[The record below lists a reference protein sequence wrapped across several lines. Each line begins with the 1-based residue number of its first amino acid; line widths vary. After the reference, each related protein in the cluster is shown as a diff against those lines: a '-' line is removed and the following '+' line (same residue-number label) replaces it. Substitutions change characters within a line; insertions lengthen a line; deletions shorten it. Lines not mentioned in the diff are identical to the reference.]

1 MTTQEALTILHCPDA
16 YGGIS
21 GQAYGQAL
29 HMAITALRAW
39 KGVQTDILENIQGF
53 TMSGRA
59 YVCVSDVAE
68 IITKHLAEVEQA

>member
-39 KGVQTDILENIQGF
+39 KGVQTDIKAIASNAVKC
-53 TMSGRA
+53 RA
-59 YVCVSDVAE
+59 MY
-68 IITKHLAEVEQA
+68 

>member
-39 KGVQTDILENIQGF
+39 KGVQTDILDHIQGF
-53 TMSGRA
+53 TMDGKA
-59 YVCVSDVAE
+59 YVLVSDVAE
-68 IITKHLAEVEQA
+68 SITKLMTEVDE